1 MSFTVVQIVVEGET
15 ERDFVKK
22 ILGPYFRPQGMIFQ
36 FNVLHGVT
44 RWGWEKVRN
53 EIAGCIYD
61 DPDSYCT
68 TMLDLYGL
76 PENTPGKH
84 GGKYDDPLKWAGN
97 IERSISRSLR
107 ELNERTGRFVA
118 GGHFIPYV
126 QVHEFEALLF
136 SDPLAI
142 SPNVDGKEKDAELI
156 KIRASYPTPEHINNH
171 PSTAPSRRLRK
182 LFGSA
187 YQKPLCGTLIA
198 EDIGLEKI
206 RRECRH
212 FNEWLTLLE
221 GIAAVERQRREP
233 AVSGQAR
240 R

>member
-22 ILGPYFRPQGMIFQ
+22 ILGPYFRPLGMIFQ
-36 FNVLHGVT
+36 FDLLHGVT

-61 DPDSYCT
+61 NPNSYCT

-84 GGKYDDPLKWAGN
+84 GGKHDDPLKWAEH
-97 IERSISRSLR
+97 IERSISRSLL
-107 ELNERTGRFVA
+107 EMNERTELFVET
-118 GGHFIPYV
+118 GHFIPYL

-142 SPNVDGKEKDAELI
+142 SPNVDGRSKDEELI
-156 KIRASYPTPEHINNH
+156 KIREAYPTPEHINNH
-171 PSTAPSRRLRK
+171 PSTAPSHRLRK

-187 YQKPLCGTLIA
+187 YQKPLCGSLIA
-198 EDIGLEKI
+198 EDIGLEKM

-212 FNEWLTLLE
+212 FNGWITLLE
-221 GIAAVERQRREP
+221 EIAETEKAGR
-233 AVSGQAR
+233 GN
-240 R
+240 

>member
-15 ERDFVKK
+15 ERDFVKR
-22 ILGPYFRPQGMIFQ
+22 ILGPHFRPLGMIFQ
-36 FNVLHGVT
+36 FNLLHGVS

-61 DPDSYCT
+61 DPNSYCT

-76 PENTPGKH
+76 PENTPGKN
-84 GGKYDDPLKWAGN
+84 GGKYDNPLKWAEH
-97 IERSISRSLR
+97 IERSISKSLSETNDR
-107 ELNERTGRFVA
+107 LELFIET
-118 GGHFIPYV
+118 GHFIPYL

-142 SPNVDGKEKDAELI
+142 SPNVDARPRVEELI
-156 KIRASYPTPEHINNH
+156 EIRQSYPTPEYINNH
-171 PSTAPSRRLRK
+171 PSTAPSHRLRK

-198 EDIGLEKI
+198 EDIGLEKM
-206 RRECRH
+206 RRECKH
-212 FNEWLTLLE
+212 FDEWITLLE
-221 GIAAVERQRREP
+221 EIAEVNRQQ
-233 AVSGQAR
+233 SQGK
-240 R
+240 

>member
-1 MSFTVVQIVVEGET
+1 MSFTVMQIVVEGET

-22 ILGPYFRPQGMIFQ
+22 ILGPHFRPLGMIFQ

-61 DPDSYCT
+61 APDSYCT

-84 GGKYDDPLKWAGN
+84 GGRYDDPLKWVTH
-97 IERSISRSLR
+97 IERAISRSLK
-107 ELNERTGRFVA
+107 EMNERMERFV
-118 GGHFIPYV
+118 GSGRFIPYL

-142 SPNVDGKEKDAELI
+142 SPNVDAKSKDAELI
-156 KIRASYPTPEHINNH
+156 KIRAEYPTPEHINNH

-182 LFGSA
+182 LFGTA
-187 YQKPLCGTLIA
+187 YQKPLCGALIA

-212 FNEWLTLLE
+212 FHEWVTLLE
-221 GIAAVERQRREP
+221 ELAEASRKSR
-233 AVSGQAR
+233 
-240 R
+240 